1 MYPNLSQ
8 TNSSYS
14 IYLSLQHILS
24 QPFPTYPL
32 TYLNP
37 TQHIP
42 SIHYTLFYPNLFQCI
57 QTYLTPTQHIPTYSY
72 NLSYPNLFQCIQT
85 YLNPTQH
92 ISTYPNVSQPSW
104 TYPNPTF
111 YLISSSIF
119 PAGLS
124 TGTTCTD
131 IILS

>member
-8 TNSSYS
+8 TNSSYP
-14 IYLSLQHILS
+14 INLSLQHILS

-42 SIHYTLFYPNLFQCI
+42 TIPFTLFYPNLFQR
-57 QTYLTPTQHIPTYSY
+57 
-72 NLSYPNLFQCIQT
+72 IQT

-92 ISTYPNVSQPSW
+92 ISTYPNVSQSSS